1 MKFFESVK
9 EKLVKDRDG
18 ENALHLENTEVIL
31 AHFNIVNNRYLCGSW
46 FLPIYVPNESLSWMH
61 LRQLR
66 SAYGAFEQST
76 KSKGRMQKLK
86 ETRSTQYI
94 YHNELYKVCFQQ
106 YIAYS
111 AFIYLPRR
119 TNCDKLLNE
128 KVYVNSQND
137 TAW

>member
-1 MKFFESVK
+1 
-9 EKLVKDRDG
+9 
-18 ENALHLENTEVIL
+18 
-31 AHFNIVNNRYLCGSW
+31 
-46 FLPIYVPNESLSWMH
+46 
-61 LRQLR
+61 
-66 SAYGAFEQST
+66 
-76 KSKGRMQKLK
+76 MQKLK

-94 YHNELYKVCFQQ
+94 YHNELCKVCFQQ

-137 TAW
+137 TA